1 MRLLALV
8 LGCALVLVLPAPA
21 DACSCGGGSSDL
33 PTALRAARADAEAI
47 FHARVVSVE
56 AEWTLLGLVGLGSSG
71 QEAHLEILE
80 VFKGTVGPRL
90 VMPSSTGAGPCEH
103 PFAPGWEYLVY
114 AYMYAGRLEASL

>member
-1 MRLLALV
+1 M
-8 LGCALVLVLPAPA
+8 LGCALVLVLPAPS

-33 PTALRAARADAEAI
+33 PTTLRAARAEAEAI
-47 FHARVVSVE
+47 FQARVVLVE
-56 AEWTLLGLVGLGSSG
+56 PRWSLLGLVGWDAG
-71 QEAHLEILE
+71 QQAHLEILE